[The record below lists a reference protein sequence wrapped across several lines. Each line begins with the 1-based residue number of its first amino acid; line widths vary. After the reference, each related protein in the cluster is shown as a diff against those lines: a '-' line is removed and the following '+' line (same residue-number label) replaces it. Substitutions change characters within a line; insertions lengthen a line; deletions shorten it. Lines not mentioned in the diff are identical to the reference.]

1 MDNAVSEN
9 LNVNQTDVQL
19 VRASMQGD
27 SRAFGML
34 VQRLR
39 GPLCGYLG
47 GLLRRR
53 DDDVEEIAQQSLLI
67 AWQKI
72 PTLKDP
78 ERFSSWLFRIAR
90 NLAIKSAG
98 LPRPGPLAVDP
109 PQEHELDPADERLA
123 VLAAAV
129 AELSEPH
136 REVILRKHFRGASGQ
151 QIAAELGIAAGTVWS
166 RLSRAYAELREKLSA
181 VETEER

>member
-1 MDNAVSEN
+1 M
-9 LNVNQTDVQL
+9 
-19 VRASMQGD
+19 RGD
-27 SRAFGML
+27 SQAFGIL

-39 GPLCGYLG
+39 GPLCGYVG
-47 GLLRRR
+47 GLLRRHG
-53 DDDVEEIAQQSLLI
+53 DDVEEIAQETLLI

-78 ERFSSWLFRIAR
+78 ERFSGWLFRIAR
-90 NLAIKSAG
+90 NLASKSAG
-98 LPRPGPLAVDP
+98 VPRPGPLVVDP
-109 PQEHELDPADERLA
+109 PQDGGLDPAAERLA
-123 VLAAAV
+123 ALAVAV

-151 QIAAELGIAAGTVWS
+151 QIADELGIAAGTVWS

-181 VETEER
+181 VEMDGG